1 MLPSDRDES
10 PVPNEVFLMNFL
22 VYEFD
27 AGPQDTIQVEL
38 DKEANVRLLD
48 SSNFLKYR
56 NGQLHSYFGGRAK
69 TSPVNLKPPRRGHW
83 YVVVDL
89 GGYPGTVRASV
100 AKVAA

>member
-1 MLPSDRDES
+1 
-10 PVPNEVFLMNFL
+10 MNFL

-27 AGPQDTIQVEL
+27 AGPQDIIQVTL

-56 NGQLHSYFGGRAK
+56 NGQQHSYFGGRAK
-69 TSPVNLKPPRRGHW
+69 SSPVNLKPPRSAHW

-89 GGYPGTVRASV
+89 GGYPGSVLASA